1 MWAIVVAAGSGQRF
15 GGPKQYEALGA
26 GTVLDR
32 SIATAR
38 EVVDNVVVVVPPG
51 RVLEQGEV
59 EGGPTRSESVR
70 RGLAAVADGAEVI
83 IVHDGARP
91 FASAQLY
98 RVVIDAV
105 RAGADAAVPGLPVGD
120 TIKVVDDAMTVL
132 STPDRSSLVSVQT
145 PQAFAA
151 DRLRAAHAAGAEGT
165 DDASLVE
172 AVGGRVVVVPGEPDN
187 RKITVSDD
195 LIWARQRVAQEP

>member
-38 EVVDNVVVVVPPG
+38 EVVDDVVVVVPPG
-51 RVLEQGEV
+51 RVLERGEV

-83 IVHDGARP
+83 VVHDGARP

-98 RVVIDAV
+98 RAVIDAV

-120 TIKVVDDAMTVL
+120 TI
-132 STPDRSSLVSVQT
+132 
-145 PQAFAA
+145 
-151 DRLRAAHAAGAEGT
+151 
-165 DDASLVE
+165 
-172 AVGGRVVVVPGEPDN
+172 
-187 RKITVSDD
+187 
-195 LIWARQRVAQEP
+195 